1 MDRQVS
7 RRGAGQNKAAI
18 GAGLVIQFRESGA
31 IADQAAGSGKGS
43 PLEDRGKAVA
53 ERQGGKSDACA
64 EEKLIVGDDEATRS
78 RLGEFSKDIAK
89 ITCRTR
95 ADKLCLHADFL
106 SRAEYVVRTC
116 VLIGILRI
124 EKQAEYWRIWSGG
137 VQQLESLL
145 FPPNRAATS
154 SGDRPPLGQT
164 LRGCRIAAE
173 QPYANC
179 KEPLV
184 AFAVYQSSKLRFA
197 PHVKPASLPRRP
209 SLA

>member
-1 MDRQVS
+1 LTDRS
-7 RRGAGQNKAAI
+7 AGQPARRRPKQGRYRCRLGDI
-18 GAGLVIQFRESGA
+18 RESGA

-145 FPPNRAATS
+145 FPPNRHAGHAGHIRSGMVEAVDQSDLGRIGTHRNTTGIFVVAALTAAAAGLPKAAIKVTRRLTS
-154 SGDRPPLGQT
+154 
-164 LRGCRIAAE
+164 
-173 QPYANC
+173 
-179 KEPLV
+179 
-184 AFAVYQSSKLRFA
+184 
-197 PHVKPASLPRRP
+197 
-209 SLA
+209 